1 MPRSRKGN
9 PAPLSTFDL
18 MAVLGTV
25 TATGPAALTTGV
37 AGEYSAAISEAP
49 SDASL
54 CWEGV
59 DFDLFDAATGG
70 LTGDQDHDATIS
82 LTFTQPGNYYVKAG
96 YSSISAENSP
106 QYSTPIEVVVEAP
119 VIEPPAELNSNA
131 QYQVASILYW
141 YRRWHNRD
149 LQVKPVD
156 SASFTLSAGGKL
168 GNNGAVANAPT
179 EGEKKLVAEW
189 LTERWDGEITISG
202 DSITL
207 KCVGSG
213 NFHPSGGGS
222 PVSVQGA

>member
-1 MPRSRKGN
+1 MSRSRKGS

-18 MAVLGTV
+18 MADLGTV
-25 TATGPAALTTGV
+25 SATGPAALTTGV
-37 AGEYSAAISEAP
+37 SGAYTASITEKPE
-49 SDASL
+49 DAQL

-59 DFDLFDAATGG
+59 DFDLFNAATGG
-70 LTGDQDHDATIS
+70 LTGEQDHNPVIN
-82 LTFTQPGNYYVKAG
+82 LTFTQPGSYYIKAG
-96 YSSISAENSP
+96 YSSVTAENSP
-106 QYSTPIEVVVEAP
+106 QYSTPIAVTVEAP

-149 LQVKPVD
+149 LLVKPID
-156 SASFTLSAGGKL
+156 SASFTISAGGKL
-168 GNNGAVANAPT
+168 GNNGVVANPPT
-179 EGEKKLVAEW
+179 EGEKKRVADW

-213 NFHPSGGGS
+213 NFHPGGGGA